1 MADPRRMCPNCRAF
15 IKSSDKVCE
24 YCGNPVAPRAID
36 LRMPDDLLGG
46 LVPARRAATSILM
59 LANVGLYLG
68 TVVVSMRAGNE
79 GAFMNLDPRTLIIFG
94 GMYREGIAAGD
105 WWRLIT
111 AGYLHGG
118 LLHIGMN
125 MWALMDIGPQVEEL
139 YGTPRT
145 VAIWTAA
152 TILGFFLSFYFGTR
166 LSIGASAGIFGMIGA
181 MIAVGTLHRT
191 AMAQEIKSAYVRMAV
206 YGIVIGL
213 LGFLPIDNAAHIGG
227 LAGGFGVA
235 WLAGLEK
242 RDGGTLDRVWRMV
255 GAACVVLTLLS
266 FVLMG
271 LSVSR

>member
-1 MADPRRMCPNCRAF
+1 MCSNCRAF
-15 IKSSDKVCE
+15 INAKDKVCE

-46 LVPARRAATSILM
+46 LIPARRAATSIL
-59 LANVGLYLG
+59 LLSNVGLYLA
-68 TVVVSMRAGNE
+68 TVVVSMKAGNPS
-79 GAFMNLDPRTLIIFG
+79 AFMDLDARTLIYFG

-118 LLHIGMN
+118 ILHIGMN
-125 MWALMDIGPQVEEL
+125 MWALMDIGPQVEEI
-139 YGTPRT
+139 YGTPRL

-166 LSIGASAGIFGMIGA
+166 LSIGASAGLFGIIGA

-191 AMAQEIKSAYVRMAV
+191 ALAQAIKAAYVRMAV
-206 YGIVIGL
+206 YGIAIGL

-227 LAGGFGVA
+227 LAGGFGMA
-235 WLAGLEK
+235 WLAGIEN
-242 RDGGTLDRVWRMV
+242 RDGGAKDRLWRGV
-255 GAACVVLTLLS
+255 GVACVALTLFA

-271 LSVSR
+271 LAVPK